1 MRNSSWG
8 LVAGIVYGAL
18 GWYSLGGSC
27 MFDGSWMGWN
37 TAHALP
43 TMGPAF
49 GTDVPT
55 SVQGTSSPYDLSLA
69 SDGEN
74 LFVTF
79 DAGGG
84 NIRGMLVDADGK
96 PLLAEMPFYAD
107 APEGGGNY
115 YPSVAY
121 GGNHYL
127 LTWNAPSGIQGLL
140 VGRDGKAIGTAF
152 PVSANGFSPSLA
164 LAGDHFVIAWLELG
178 DTTRDIAVA
187 TIGLDGNVGEPQL
200 ITNDGIAGDPE
211 LAVDDAGNVLVT
223 WTTNVDGTNLTAEAA
238 ILDASG
244 EVVVAPFVVQDGDF
258 PNAPQVTSDGDS
270 FLVAWTQY
278 VGVRGVMVS
287 ASGAVSSPLLIADSD
302 SASDA
307 SVSVNSQGFVVLW
320 RDYDPSG
327 YAVDSIRHVSGAG
340 TLGTTLSL
348 PEYSAEGIAEPTLLR
363 RGDGFWLAYT
373 SSGAWAAKTDNSL
386 QPQGDVSPLSLVQN
400 SQSTA
405 ELLWDGT
412 HYVELWTDEI
422 GDWEFTGRV
431 MRINAAGERV
441 ESESMRLD
449 TDENGGS
456 WYAAA
461 STGNG
466 SSLIGWMATDSHDL
480 FARVLDASGSLS
492 PVVPLGTAGASGG
505 ISLAASSDGYLAVYT
520 GALDGQF
527 WARHFDAAGAVV
539 GEATLLAVPPETYEV
554 RVLARDEGYLL
565 QVSDNGSTS
574 LASLD
579 LEGNIGGLVP
589 LGSGIFP
596 VDVAVGGGKTVVVWS
611 TSTGAR
617 QARFW
622 SGDGFA
628 GEAFALASDGP
639 WGDTTWDGKR
649 FAAVWQDQYYYSHFT
664 TFDVEGNVAPAE
676 DLFED
681 EECNGP
687 LLASNGAEQL
697 VLSCIRYN
705 RDYSRRVVN
714 YLLGTPLGV
723 PGGNTDVPPVA
734 TADDGETSAPVTMS
748 GEDSDAPPAPDGDST
763 DSAATAGSNT
773 TATSGEVTASN
784 AEASADAA
792 GAGGGANPG
801 VNPIDPAEDSGCHVS
816 RRGGGS
822 RGVGMGAALLL
833 GLAALTE
840 RRRRGASRAPTVRV
854 C

>member
-8 LVAGIVYGAL
+8 LIAGVVYGAL

-27 MFDGSWMGWN
+27 TFGDSWMGWN

-55 SVQGTSSPYDLSLA
+55 SVQSTSSPYELSAA

-79 DAGGG
+79 NAGGG

-152 PVSANGFSPSLA
+152 PISANGFSPSLA
-164 LAGDHFVIAWLELG
+164 FTGDHFVVAWLELG
-178 DTTRDIAVA
+178 DTTRDIAIA
-187 TIGLDGNVGEPQL
+187 NIGLDGSVGEAHL
-200 ITNDGIAGDPE
+200 ITDDGIAGDPE
-211 LAVDDAGNVLVT
+211 LAVDGAGNALVT

-238 ILDASG
+238 ILDGSG
-244 EVVVAPFVVQDGDF
+244 EVAVPPFVVQDGDF
-258 PNAPQVTSDGDS
+258 PTAPQVTSDGDT

-278 VGVRGVMVS
+278 VGVRGVTVS
-287 ASGAVSSPLLIADSD
+287 VSGDVSSPLVIADSD

-307 SVSVNSQGFVVLW
+307 SVSVNDQGFVVLW
-320 RDYDPSG
+320 RDYDSSG
-327 YAVDSIRHVSGAG
+327 YAVDSIRHVSSAG
-340 TLGTTLSL
+340 TLGTTQPM
-348 PEYSAEGIAEPTLLR
+348 PEYSPEGVTEPTLLG
-363 RGDGFWLAYT
+363 RGDGYWLAYT
-373 SSGAWAAKTDNSL
+373 SSGAWAARTDNSL
-386 QPQGDVSPLSLVQN
+386 SLQGEVVPLSLVQN
-400 SQSTA
+400 SQSAA
-405 ELLWDGT
+405 ELVWDGT
-412 HYVELWTDEI
+412 HYVEVWTDEFA
-422 GDWEFTGRV
+422 DWEFAGRV

-441 ESESMRLD
+441 ASESMRLD
-449 TDENGGS
+449 TGDNGGS

-466 SSLIGWMATDSHDL
+466 STLIGWTATDSRDL

-505 ISLAASSDGYLAVYT
+505 ISLAASSDGYLAVYS
-520 GALDGQF
+520 GQVAGEF
-527 WARHFDAAGAVV
+527 WAQHFDAVGAVS
-539 GEATLLAVPPETYEV
+539 GEPALLDVPPETYEV
-554 RVLARDEGYLL
+554 RVLARDQGYLL
-565 QVSDNGSTS
+565 QVNDNSSTS
-574 LASLD
+574 LAALD
-579 LEGNIGGLVP
+579 SDGQIGALVP
-589 LGSGIFP
+589 LGSGTFP
-596 VDVAVGGGKTVVVWS
+596 VDVAVGGGRTVVVWS

-628 GEAFALASDGP
+628 SEAFVLATDGS
-639 WGDTTWDGKR
+639 WGDTTWDGQR

-664 TFDVEGNVAPAE
+664 TFDLEGNVAPVE

-705 RDYSRRVVN
+705 RDYSRRVVS
-714 YLLGTPLGV
+714 YLLGAPL
-723 PGGNTDVPPVA
+723 DVPPGSTETPPAA
-734 TADDGETSAPVTMS
+734 TSDDGETSSPAVSS
-748 GEDSDAPPAPDGDST
+748 GDDSDAPPAPGSDST
-763 DSAATAGSNT
+763 APAASTEPDED
-773 TATSGEVTASN
+773 ATSGEATATD
-784 AEASADAA
+784 AESSSGGPES
-792 GAGGGANPG
+792 GALTPGANP
-801 VNPIDPAEDSGCHVS
+801 IDAPAEDSGCDVS
-816 RRGGGS
+816 RRGGES
-822 RGVGMGAALLL
+822 HGAGLGGALLL
-833 GLAALTE
+833 GLAALVG
-840 RRRRGASRAPTVRV
+840 RRRRASRIQGV
-854 C
+854 